1 MSVENIVVF
10 SNNCKLSSEQL
21 VEKMQEAGFEF
32 ELNSEFDFDDFE
44 GYVSLKLDGIET
56 GFELYVGELDEEFFE
71 PEDQKYV
78 GDRKHAAVFVTY
90 TDYREYK
97 CSLIASAALA
107 ELTDGLFLEG
117 GEPPLIY
124 ADEAMQWVK
133 DCLPEIE
140 DKIKTP

>member
-10 SNNCKLSSEQL
+10 NKNCKLTPELL
-21 VEKMQEAGFEF
+21 VEKIKEAGFEI
-32 ELNSEFDFDDFE
+32 ELNGEFDFDDFE
-44 GYVSLKLDGIET
+44 GYAGFKLDGKET
-56 GFELYVGELDEEFFE
+56 GFELFVGELDEDFFE

-78 GDRKHAAVFVTY
+78 GDRNHAAVFVTY

-124 ADEAMQWVK
+124 ANEAMQWIK

-140 DKIKTP
+140 DKIK